1 MNEKEIIEAKDFAKE
16 LLGATLAILEKKD
29 GQLSLDQ
36 IVVAFNS
43 VKGAFIRRQIIKT
56 QRYV

>member
-1 MNEKEIIEAKDFAKE
+1 MNEKELIESEDFAKE
-16 LLGATLAILEKKD
+16 MLGATLAILKKRD